1 MTTSMTAFARSE
13 MELEGSQLIWE
24 IRSVNHRYLDIMLK
38 LPDEL
43 RALDTPCRQ
52 QIAEQLKRG
61 RIDAHFKIEQA
72 NGLSPQTGIDFQAVK
87 VLVNL
92 LEQIEQTN
100 PRLQPAKTT
109 DILRWHGVLTENQ
122 LDKQRLNEHALTA
135 LHNCISQLV
144 ENRRR
149 EGTRLANIIKVRVVQ
164 CTKIVAQLIDNID
177 QIQQQIQ
184 DKWYRRIEAFAQ
196 NLKQTGGQ
204 NTEQNIA
211 QNIDQGRIA
220 QEITLM
226 LTKTDVSEEL
236 ERLQIHLSAVEHHLQ
251 AGKPA
256 GRNLDFLMQ
265 ELNREANTLG
275 AKSVDQQMSNAA
287 IELKVLIEQMRE
299 QVQNLE

>member
-72 NGLSPQTGIDFQAVK
+72 NGLSPQTRIDFQAVK

-135 LHNCISQLV
+135 LQNCISQLV

-149 EGTRLANIIKVRVVQ
+149 EGTRLANIIKARVVQ

-196 NLKQTGGQ
+196 NLKQTGDQ

-211 QNIDQGRIA
+211 QDIDQGRIA

-275 AKSVDQQMSNAA
+275 AKSVDQQMSNAV